1 MYTAQIVHDRN
12 QIADFA
18 HKEHKYSRMLAVRAV
33 EIIRRRPGESH

>member
-18 HKEHKYSRMLAVRAV
+18 HKEHKYSRGGARMLAQLK
-33 EIIRRRPGESH
+33 